1 MLVCGLFFL
10 TVLYR
15 FWEWNP
21 LAALCEA
28 EMCGKMRIRFLILRS
43 GGKIPILPLN
53 IFSYGGESCIIKK
66 AGSAVVLSPLVIQRS
81 VKRNY

>member
-21 LAALCEA
+21 LAALFEA
-28 EMCGKMRIRFLILRS
+28 EMCGKMRIRF
-43 GGKIPILPLN
+43 
-53 IFSYGGESCIIKK
+53 
-66 AGSAVVLSPLVIQRS
+66 
-81 VKRNY
+81 